1 MSILKKK
8 KAKDRVPVPLAQRQE
23 RATSRV
29 RSLVQQM
36 VQQLVQQHKQL
47 VGLVYKNRNK
57 LTPQQ
62 VYDALD
68 KDAAELATISQDLVT
83 FVNTA
88 AGETL
93 IDTTDLPELTLN
105 EDGTVTVVEA

>member
-8 KAKDRVPVPLAQRQE
+8 KAKDRAPVPPAQRQGQ
-23 RATSRV
+23 AASRV
-29 RSLVQQM
+29 KTLVQRM
-36 VQQLVQQHKQL
+36 VQQLVQQHRQL
-47 VGLVYKNRNK
+47 TRLVYKNRNK
-57 LTPQQ
+57 LTPQE
-62 VYDALD
+62 VYDALGE
-68 KDAAELATISQDLVT
+68 DAAEVVAISWDLAA

-105 EDGTVTVVEA
+105 EDGTVTVEA